1 MICNDIEALSWT
13 LEEDGYASLTSVP
26 STLRGRRDDPM
37 SSNSPY
43 DRRAANKSTSLLA
56 AIADELRMICGG
68 DEADLRLKARQIL
81 EEAFRS
87 FEHTASDTNQLSAR
101 AVEAA

>member
-1 MICNDIEALSWT
+1 MICNEIDALSWT
-13 LEEDGYASLTSVP
+13 LDEDGYASLTSVP
-26 STLRGRRDDPM
+26 STPRGRRDDPM

-56 AIADELRMICGG
+56 AIADELRMSCGD
-68 DEADLRLKARQIL
+68 DEAELRLNARQIL

-87 FEHTASDTNQLSAR
+87 FEHTASDTNQPLAR
-101 AVEAA
+101 AVAAA

>member
-1 MICNDIEALSWT
+1 MICNDTEALSWT
-13 LEEDGYASLTSVP
+13 LEEEGHASLTSAP

-43 DRRAANKSTSLLA
+43 DSRAAKKSTSLLA
-56 AIADELRMICGG
+56 ANADELRMIRGG
-68 DEADLRLKARQIL
+68 DDAELRLRARQIL

-87 FEHTASDTNQLSAR
+87 FAHTASDTNQPSAR
-101 AVEAA
+101 AVAAA

>member
-1 MICNDIEALSWT
+1 MICNEIDALSWS

-43 DRRAANKSTSLLA
+43 DRRAANQSTSLLA

-68 DEADLRLKARQIL
+68 DEAALRLKARQIL
-81 EEAFRS
+81 EGAFRS
-87 FEHTASDTNQLSAR
+87 FAHTASDTDQPSAR
-101 AVEAA
+101 AVAAV